1 MPPSPW
7 SRTCSL
13 APFTED
19 PGLLCHQ
26 TPTPRGWRDRAVFPG
41 LPRCT
46 LMASKSITQPLHL
59 WVFAMGAPGSNRRC
73 SGQCLGRVGGERWGE
88 QTQMPLVSSEPEL
101 ETAGHHF
108 CPPHHHPMTAHPQ
121 SSPALQQGQTGE
133 EETVVPWGEHEGRA
147 QMGSAEHNPCRES
160 GKAPQG
166 GVISSNT
173 LKSAGVGQARG
184 CLGSLGSREGG
195 IIGNC

>member
-1 MPPSPW
+1 
-7 SRTCSL
+7 
-13 APFTED
+13 
-19 PGLLCHQ
+19 
-26 TPTPRGWRDRAVFPG
+26 
-41 LPRCT
+41 
-46 LMASKSITQPLHL
+46 
-59 WVFAMGAPGSNRRC
+59 
-73 SGQCLGRVGGERWGE
+73 
-88 QTQMPLVSSEPEL
+88 MPLVSSEPEL
-101 ETAGHHF
+101 KTAGHRF
-108 CPPHHHPMTAHPQ
+108 CPHHHHPMTAHPQ

-133 EETVVPWGEHEGRA
+133 EETVVPWGEHEGGA

-173 LKSAGVGQARG
+173 LKSAGVGQARD